1 MYTTRASSTPRLILN
16 FWGRFLGEGQM
27 DAFGAGTY
35 TFVDTHL
42 VQCDF
47 GGRSHLLRFDEA
59 MERFVSVRRGD
70 LDVRRGER
78 VSLEQ

>member
-1 MYTTRASSTPRLILN
+1 MGSLASVI
-16 FWGRFLGEGQM
+16 RFLGEGQM
-27 DAFGAGTY
+27 DAFGEGTY

-42 VQCDF
+42 VQC
-47 GGRSHLLRFDEA
+47 
-59 MERFVSVRRGD
+59 ERFVSVRRGD